1 MESDVMRSSDHSQC
15 FIHPQQW
22 VVFYYGIL
30 ALISGHVFQHVR
42 LFLWPMAIMWYT
54 SHDFKFLHKAP
65 RAYNFSYPPLWMH
78 YNALWVCTQCT
89 ASQPN
94 LKLWPANFWKS
105 EGLTSQGGGGSRC
118 ERTWASALPRT
129 LRPSPHPRCPS
140 TRWVVGEWKSGTLS
154 LSQFPLLFYLALP
167 TLVTLANPA
176 SLSGGYR
183 MSAGVA

>member
-1 MESDVMRSSDHSQC
+1 MTSNSSTRH
-15 FIHPQQW
+15 
-22 VVFYYGIL
+22 
-30 ALISGHVFQHVR
+30 R
-42 LFLWPMAIMWYT
+42 
-54 SHDFKFLHKAP
+54 
-65 RAYNFSYPPLWMH
+65 RAYNLSYPPLWMH

-94 LKLWPANFWKS
+94 LKLWLANFWKS
-105 EGLTSQGGGGSRC
+105 EGLTSQGGRGSRC

-154 LSQFPLLFYLALP
+154 LFQFPLLFYLALP

-183 MSAGVA
+183 MSAGVRIGMCVCLSIKNMWK